1 MELKDLLLEE
11 SRRIKEQIVCWRR
24 EIHRHPEVGLAL
36 PHTAEIVERVL
47 TQLGLEPKRTGGEG
61 VTGITAVIQG
71 GVPAL

>member
-47 TQLGLEPKRTGGEG
+47 SL
-61 VTGITAVIQG
+61 IHI
-71 GVPAL
+71 